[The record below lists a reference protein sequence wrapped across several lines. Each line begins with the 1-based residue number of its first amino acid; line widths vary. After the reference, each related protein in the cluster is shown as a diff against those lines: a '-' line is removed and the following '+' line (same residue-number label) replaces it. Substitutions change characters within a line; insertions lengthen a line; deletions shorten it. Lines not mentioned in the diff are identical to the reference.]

1 MQNLQLEIR
10 SILHD
15 KHSLTKDDSAKLAML
30 LNNPTLTAINFVG
43 NNIEDAGA
51 LSLAEA
57 LKVNTTLTSI
67 NLGDNNIQ
75 AAGALSLADAL
86 KVNTTLTSINIRWNN
101 MQAAGALSLADAL
114 KVNTTLT
121 TIDLENNNIEDA
133 GALGLT
139 QALLINPCLL
149 KLNGVDSPEI
159 PKIIKRN
166 HFYLSYRVDFLLIP
180 EFFQKGVPTAE
191 NPDVENPF
199 LLLPMEIRIKILRC
213 CVPSFVTMQ
222 SIKRFAD
229 SPERLRFFQQKIE
242 KRSQSNSNLEGS
254 LQDDRD
260 DQSCEKI
267 IPQT

>member
-30 LNNPTLTAINFVG
+30 LNNPTLTSIDLQSNS
-43 NNIEDAGA
+43 IHDAGA
-51 LSLAEA
+51 FS
-57 LKVNTTLTSI
+57 
-67 NLGDNNIQ
+67 Q
-75 AAGALSLADAL
+75 
-86 KVNTTLTSINIRWNN
+86 
-101 MQAAGALSLADAL
+101 
-114 KVNTTLT
+114 
-121 TIDLENNNIEDA
+121 
-133 GALGLT
+133 T
-139 QALLINPCLL
+139 QAILINPSLL
-149 KLNGVDSPEI
+149 KLKGVDSPEI
-159 PKIIKRN
+159 VKTIKRN

-213 CVPSFVTMQ
+213 CVPSSVTMQ

-242 KRSQSNSNLEGS
+242 QRSQTNLNLEGA
-254 LQDDRD
+254 LQVDRD
-260 DQSCEKI
+260 DQSCKKNNSY
-267 IPQT
+267 TLL